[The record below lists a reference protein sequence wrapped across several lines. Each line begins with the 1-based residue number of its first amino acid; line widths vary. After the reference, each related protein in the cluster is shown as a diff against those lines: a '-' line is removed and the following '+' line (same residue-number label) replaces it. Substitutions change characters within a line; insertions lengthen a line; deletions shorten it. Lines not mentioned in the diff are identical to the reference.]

1 MKKTPKILMNDF
13 EIEKE
18 ITESFLALL
27 DNNNYLKKDCF
38 SKDAFLNAI
47 ICRFVN
53 WPNMGGGKKDASDE
67 NKITYL
73 PISLNREFF
82 EDWKIDENKLMGLAL
97 WKNWDGSAN
106 DAFKSFLQRHSVVT
120 TSQRTLRHLYGD
132 NVTKLRIKSLADDL
146 FPYLL
151 ILFMQESESLS
162 RPKWLSNAFKH
173 YMIFF
178 ETNKAFSI
186 KTCQRKRIVILDYIE
201 QAMQGRD
208 KISQM
213 YFPSLQSEENGIEEF
228 IASKFDPNEII
239 KEEDLYGGEEIY
251 HDYIPYD
258 NVTFDLKKYN
268 TLEENELG
276 PIIKAID
283 VKKNNGIRDKAI
295 ICLLAKTG
303 ISVSELCGLKVAD
316 VDFDNHKLLVNKGSD
331 KKRTIVFDKTVKR
344 ALNNHLYV
352 QRTKYP
358 EQSDKPDC
366 PLFISN
372 KGLPI
377 SRITVFNL
385 VKKYSRNAQ
394 IGKNVNPQNIRASV
408 KRQLRAVKG
417 DDKAKQVLGVKRFY
431 KRDE

>member
-1 MKKTPKILMNDF
+1 MEMINNKQLSDF
-13 EIEKE
+13 EIRELIKEK
-18 ITESFLALL
+18 FHDQLY
-27 DNNNYLKKDCF
+27 NNDIHKGNDPDKK
-38 SKDAFLNAI
+38 
-47 ICRFVN
+47 
-53 WPNMGGGKKDASDE
+53 
-67 NKITYL
+67 
-73 PISLNREFF
+73 EF
-82 EDWKIDENKLMGLAL
+82 EG
-97 WKNWDGSAN
+97 
-106 DAFKSFLQRHSVVT
+106 FLQGSIVVD
-120 TSQRTLRHLYGD
+120 TSLRYLRHYFGN
-132 NVTKLRIKSLADDL
+132 NVTKQRIKSLVND
-146 FPYLL
+146 
-151 ILFMQESESLS
+151 ILPFLQILYMQESKPELHT
-162 RPKWLSNAFKH
+162 KWLVGGLQE
-173 YMIFF
+173 YMYHFDNVF
-178 ETNKAFSI
+178 SKKAFE
-186 KTCQRKRIVILDYIE
+186 KKVNVICNYADL
-201 QAMQGRD
+201 AMLEKD

-213 YFPSLQSEENGIEEF
+213 YFPSLQSEENEIEKF
-228 IASKFDPNEII
+228 IASEFDPNEII

-268 TLEENELG
+268 TLEANELE

-303 ISVSELCGLKVAD
+303 IPVSDLCGLKVAD

-344 ALNNHLYV
+344 ALNNHLNV